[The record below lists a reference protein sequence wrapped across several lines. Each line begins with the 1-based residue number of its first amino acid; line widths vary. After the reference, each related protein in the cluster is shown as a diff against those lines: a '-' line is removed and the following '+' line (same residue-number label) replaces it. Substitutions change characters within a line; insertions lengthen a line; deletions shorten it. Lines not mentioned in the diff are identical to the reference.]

1 MHVMSQVSGMVKD
14 HRKASGL
21 TQLELAEIA
30 GVGKTT
36 VFDIEKG
43 KETVRFINL
52 TKVLDALNIK
62 IEFIRAFEGI
72 DHEES

>member
-1 MHVMSQVSGMVKD
+1 MDVMSQVSAIVKD

-62 IEFIRAFEGI
+62 IKFIRAFEGI

>member
-1 MHVMSQVSGMVKD
+1 MSQVSSMVKD

-62 IEFIRAFEGI
+62 IKFIRAFEGI